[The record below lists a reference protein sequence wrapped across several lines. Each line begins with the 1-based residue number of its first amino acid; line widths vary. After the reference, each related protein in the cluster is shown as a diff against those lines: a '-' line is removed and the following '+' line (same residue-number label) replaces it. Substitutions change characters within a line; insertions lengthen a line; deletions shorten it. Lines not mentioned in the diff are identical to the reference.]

1 MLIPVF
7 ILKVLPSICAESDY
21 EVVMI
26 WSRNLYKYA
35 LYVMSS
41 KLNVKV
47 ASHSDPDSKK
57 IVQKIRFCLIYPSQ
71 VIEVHFCVKNSYF
84 FIFIKLASFGLF
96 YLMNY
101 KKSSI

>member
-1 MLIPVF
+1 MLIPGF

-26 WSRNLYKYA
+26 WSRNFYKYA

-47 ASHSDPDSKK
+47 TSHCDPDK
-57 IVQKIRFCLIYPSQ
+57 
-71 VIEVHFCVKNSYF
+71 
-84 FIFIKLASFGLF
+84 
-96 YLMNY
+96 
-101 KKSSI
+101 